1 MAHGRWIE
9 EKTGLH
15 SRKLEDVFGGLSTPP
30 RVEYP
35 ASNPQTQGFYTHG
48 YGYPPVNVVSTQPVT
63 PPVTQ
68 PTQPARRTSVGS
80 VSSESSFS
88 SIDSISTTSDLSSTD
103 LATVRAQ
110 LQSLNNHHD
119 RELYEAAVG
128 LRRQLDVLRDSRRQS
143 RISGRGNWRNG
154 QQGHCRGSWGRW
166 ESPQEQQ
173 RSSAERRALKEEV
186 RATKKAF
193 KDVFRRAK
201 DEQRERRRIKR
212 NRWRQ
217 ERRFRQTSRENE
229 HPPEIPLEQQ
239 LQNLELSNSQESG
252 PMVRTGASHVSPRR
266 SVSSEASGISSIDTP
281 GTGSDSGS
289 HREVVNQA
297 HTEESKEQKHGEA
310 LRGTNNSPSK
320 KDKDA
325 GSKDAS

>member
-1 MAHGRWIE
+1 
-9 EKTGLH
+9 
-15 SRKLEDVFGGLSTPP
+15 
-30 RVEYP
+30 
-35 ASNPQTQGFYTHG
+35 
-48 YGYPPVNVVSTQPVT
+48 
-63 PPVTQ
+63 
-68 PTQPARRTSVGS
+68 
-80 VSSESSFS
+80 
-88 SIDSISTTSDLSSTD
+88 
-103 LATVRAQ
+103 
-110 LQSLNNHHD
+110 
-119 RELYEAAVG
+119 
-128 LRRQLDVLRDSRRQS
+128 
-143 RISGRGNWRNG
+143 
-154 QQGHCRGSWGRW
+154 
-166 ESPQEQQ
+166 
-173 RSSAERRALKEEV
+173 V